1 MLLDVVSLEYKE
13 GAIHIMAKT
22 LEQQLEEAKKSYK
35 EFYTK
40 NKKHRSNWKVQ
51 ERLEV
56 LNEKVARL
64 EGEML
69 KRLDID

>member
-1 MLLDVVSLEYKE
+1 
-13 GAIHIMAKT
+13 MAKT
-22 LEQQLEEAKKSYK
+22 LEQQLEEAKNSYK

-69 KRLDID
+69 KKA

>member
-1 MLLDVVSLEYKE
+1 
-13 GAIHIMAKT
+13 MAKT

-40 NKKHRSNWKVQ
+40 NKKHRGNWKVQ

-69 KRLDID
+69 KKA

>member
-1 MLLDVVSLEYKE
+1 MLLDVVLLEYQERSYIK
-13 GAIHIMAKT
+13 MAKT

-69 KRLDID
+69 KKA